1 MDLLIIFVT
10 IVAGVL
16 NIILFFKVWGMTTN
30 VKTIKNFICEKKLSR
45 KDIWL
50 FVINEAHSDEEVD
63 RLLSENI
70 LREGV
75 ELYENYFTD
84 GAGGDFTFK
93 YSSLKKFYQKMYEL
107 RPNITPSRWLSFAS
121 FYEFKAEI
129 EKLKW

>member
-1 MDLLIIFVT
+1 MDRLIIFVT

-30 VKTIKNFICEKKLSR
+30 VKTIKNFISEKKLSR
-45 KDIWL
+45 KYIWL

-75 ELYENYFTD
+75 ELYESYFTD

-121 FYEFKAEI
+121 FDEFKAEI